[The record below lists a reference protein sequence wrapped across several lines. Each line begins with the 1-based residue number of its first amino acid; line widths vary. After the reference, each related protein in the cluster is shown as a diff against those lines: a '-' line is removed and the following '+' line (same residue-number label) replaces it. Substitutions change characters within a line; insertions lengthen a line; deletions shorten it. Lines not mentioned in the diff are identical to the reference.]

1 MHGFMKGQVCSH
13 TLNKMTCITAGAFCL
28 FILISSAW
36 LTFKNFLPL
45 PFWDHWQEIAE
56 FSKFKSGPWGL
67 IDWFSQHNE
76 HRIFIARLIMFA
88 DLKWTK
94 GSGFLNIGAI
104 WVFQAASALLL
115 WKVIA
120 PAANKSRVITF
131 SFLFL
136 CIACMFSLLQDE
148 NLQWQFQTQFAGVY
162 TFAIAAVVALTQPN
176 KHTKARISS
185 TSIETETETS
195 TILVIIYG
203 MIASLCMANGLLIWP
218 ILITISVISKQR
230 KNTLQILAAGITIWL
245 AYLYDYQTPPYHS
258 NPAESLLQIR
268 SLFIYILNYLSIP
281 FIGISKPIP
290 ILLACCGL
298 TIVLSLSATLIIK
311 KKPPSP
317 PLLAML
323 SISYFIIGTATITA
337 LGRLKFGPEQ
347 AISSRYATPTLV
359 FWVCIIGIIASI
371 TLDCKAKWA
380 NGITNLLVILFM
392 GILSRDQI
400 HKLDLKNGQYPGGAW
415 LSTLPQAWTALATG
429 SPDKQALSGVFMEPE
444 YVTKASAFLKSQ
456 NYYPF
461 RGADWSILGKSL
473 EAIYTK
479 TDPRNCIGKIEAS
492 ISGTNEE
499 AYTKL
504 SGWAW
509 DALRGKEPYII
520 VITDIKDVIY
530 GIALPGAY
538 RNDNPTKLRGVNDF
552 FTGWHGH
559 TSSTGSPRQVYA
571 IIGDESQ
578 ACLID
583 TRSIE

>member
-1 MHGFMKGQVCSH
+1 MNGKAYSH
-13 TLNKMTCITAGAFCL
+13 TLNKLTCITAGALCL
-28 FILISSAW
+28 LLLISSVW
-36 LTFKNFLPL
+36 LTFENFLPI
-45 PFWDHWQEIAE
+45 PFWDHWQEIME
-56 FSKFKSGPWGL
+56 FSRFQSGQWGL
-67 IDWFSQHNE
+67 MDWFSQHNE
-76 HRIFIARLIMFA
+76 HRILIARLIMFA
-88 DLKWTK
+88 DLKWTN

-115 WKVIA
+115 WKIIT
-120 PAANKSRVITF
+120 AAADNSRLIT
-131 SFLFL
+131 SSLLFL
-136 CIACMFSLLQDE
+136 CIASMFSLLQDE
-148 NLQWQFQTQFAGVY
+148 NLQWQFQAQFAGVY
-162 TFAIAAVVALTQPN
+162 TFTLAAVVTLIHPYKYAKT
-176 KHTKARISS
+176 RISN
-185 TSIETETETS
+185 TSVETQSES
-195 TILVIIYG
+195 SAILVVIYG
-203 MIASLCMANGLLIWP
+203 MLASFCMANGLLIWP
-218 ILITISVISKQR
+218 ILIAISIITKQR
-230 KNTLQILAAGITIWL
+230 KSALQILAAGATVWSV
-245 AYLYDYQTPPYHS
+245 YLHHYQTPPYHS

-268 SLFIYILNYLSIP
+268 SLLIYILNYLSIP
-281 FIGISKPIP
+281 FIGISKPLP

-298 TIVLSLSATLIIK
+298 TIVLTLSATLIIK
-311 KKPPSP
+311 KKRPSP
-317 PLLAML
+317 SLLAML
-323 SISYFIIGTATITA
+323 SISYFIIGTAAITA

-371 TLDCKAKWA
+371 TLNYKAKWA

-444 YVTKASAFLKSQ
+444 YVTKASAYLKSQ

-461 RGADWSILGKSL
+461 RGTDWSILGKSL
-473 EAIYTK
+473 GAIYTK

-559 TSSTGSPRQVYA
+559 TSLTGSPRQVYA
-571 IIGDESQ
+571 IIGDKSQ